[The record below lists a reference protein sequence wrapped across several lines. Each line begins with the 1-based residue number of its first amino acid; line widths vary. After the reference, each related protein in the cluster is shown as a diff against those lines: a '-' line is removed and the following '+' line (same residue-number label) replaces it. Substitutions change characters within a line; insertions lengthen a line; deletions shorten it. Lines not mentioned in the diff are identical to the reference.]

1 MPETSEKASRI
12 LKTASKTLNYPKR
25 NKRMLEKKKANVQEG
40 IECNELL
47 SKARKL
53 LSKVRSKYSIQ

>member
-1 MPETSEKASRI
+1 M
-12 LKTASKTLNYPKR
+12 KTASKTLNYPKR

-53 LSKVRSKYSIQ
+53 LSEVRSKYSIQ